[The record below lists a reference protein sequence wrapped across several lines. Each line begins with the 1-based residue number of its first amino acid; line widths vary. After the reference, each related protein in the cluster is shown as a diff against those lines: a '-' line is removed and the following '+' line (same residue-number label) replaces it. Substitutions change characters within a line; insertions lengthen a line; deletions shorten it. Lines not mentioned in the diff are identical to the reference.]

1 MAIWTVK
8 KCINWRECCVDKTL
22 VSKKS
27 NKVNPSTLE
36 RKAEALRA
44 NLKRRKIKAKKQQ
57 NNEKN
62 DEKNI

>member
-1 MAIWTVK
+1 M
-8 KCINWRECCVDKTL
+8 DKTL